1 LRDNKEVREL
11 NNKMILGI
19 FFFVVVLGTAICV
32 VLSMDEQWG
41 NMRKKAEKERYAK
54 IKREL
59 SHDIMEDNV

>member
-1 LRDNKEVREL
+1 
-11 NNKMILGI
+11 MILGI